1 MSDIVEQVKSI
12 VAEQLD
18 RDKDSITIE
27 SSFVE
32 DLGADSLDAVELI
45 MRLEEDFD
53 LNIPD
58 EDAEKIT
65 TVKAAVDYIE
75 SHKS

>member
-75 SHKS
+75 SQKS